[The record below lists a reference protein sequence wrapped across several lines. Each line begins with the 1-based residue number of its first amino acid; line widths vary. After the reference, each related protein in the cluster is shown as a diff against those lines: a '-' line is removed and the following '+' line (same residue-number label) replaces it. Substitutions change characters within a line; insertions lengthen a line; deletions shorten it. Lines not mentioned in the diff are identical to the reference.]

1 MADYAAIRDGLKTV
15 LGGITNVKVAYDTV
29 PDRVIAPSMTIQP
42 GAPVVEYNQSMD
54 GAGGNLQL
62 FRINVIALAG
72 RFEPGAGQDI
82 LDGFI
87 SGSDSVQAAV
97 AADPTLGGAALT
109 SQVTNCN
116 NYGNITVA
124 DSIFYGCTFTME
136 VYAR

>member
-72 RFEPGAGQDI
+72 RFEPGAGQD
-82 LDGFI
+82 L
-87 SGSDSVQAAV
+87 
-97 AADPTLGGAALT
+97 L
-109 SQVTNCN
+109 
-116 NYGNITVA
+116 
-124 DSIFYGCTFTME
+124 
-136 VYAR
+136 